1 MKVVVVPPTIAFRIE
16 NVGIA
21 PLVEMY
27 IGCSFFQVLVGMPL
41 SISTHGCMQ
50 CDPCTQEGKL
60 RISCY
65 ILKLSC
71 SGRFDG
77 VKTLK
82 WVKFLSVRTV
92 VCKMCSVEL
101 ANELPKS
108 LHTSFPLLRIKSG
121 EGDWW
126 KRGSLLKI
134 QILLEK
140 SDSVCICV
148 IIQCYMYQYCC
159 IFLNRKWNLLQGR
172 KLLTVK
178 WGKTNMTDLI
188 HTKKMLKMN
197 L

>member
-1 MKVVVVPPTIAFRIE
+1 MLYSK
-16 NVGIA
+16 
-21 PLVEMY
+21 
-27 IGCSFFQVLVGMPL
+27 
-41 SISTHGCMQ
+41 
-50 CDPCTQEGKL
+50 
-60 RISCY
+60 
-65 ILKLSC
+65 
-71 SGRFDG
+71 
-77 VKTLK
+77 
-82 WVKFLSVRTV
+82 VKFWEIWWCKNSLSELNSYLFILWYVKV
-92 VCKMCSVEL
+92 CSVEL

-108 LHTSFPLLRIKSG
+108 LHTSFPLLRIKSW

-148 IIQCYMYQYCC
+148 IIQCYVYQYCC

-188 HTKKMLKMN
+188 HTKKTLEKN
-197 L
+197 LEFVSDPFALLEL